1 MEALIRADKISK
13 DFSLGE
19 ITVHA
24 LKRVSFSLFPEEMI
38 VILGPSGSGK
48 STMLNIL
55 GGIETATEG
64 ELYYE
69 GEPLKWDD
77 KKTLT
82 EYRRR
87 HIGFVFQFY
96 NLMPGLTAL
105 ENVELAAQLS
115 ADPLDP
121 EELICQVGLGDRKNH
136 FPSKL
141 SGGQQQRVA
150 IARALCKNPDIL
162 LCDEPTGALDSQ
174 TGVQI
179 LKLLSDFNHR
189 YKKTVVVIT
198 HNQKIAQIADR
209 VFFFKDGEL
218 EKIEVNETE
227 NRRRWTGSESI
238 WKKCFPPGGTE

>member
-218 EKIEVNETE
+218 EKIEVNKTPRKPEE
-227 NRRRWTGSESI
+227 VDW
-238 WKKCFPPGGTE
+238 